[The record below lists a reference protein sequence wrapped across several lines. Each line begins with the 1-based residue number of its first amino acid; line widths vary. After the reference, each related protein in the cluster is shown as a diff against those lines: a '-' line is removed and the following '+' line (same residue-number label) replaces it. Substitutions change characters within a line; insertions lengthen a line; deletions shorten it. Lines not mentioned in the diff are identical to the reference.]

1 MVLEAKSSLV
11 QKINDALVDIRP
23 FLAIDGGNIEIVEV
37 TDEMIVHIKWLGNCK
52 NCSMSQM
59 TMKAGVERAI
69 IQQLPEIKSVIA
81 IN

>member
-69 IQQLPEIKSVIA
+69 MQQLPEIKSVIA

>member
-11 QKINDALVDIRP
+11 QKINHALGEIRP
-23 FLAIDGGNIEIVEV
+23 FLAIDGGNVEVVDV
-37 TDEMIVHIKWLGNCK
+37 TDEMVVHVKWLGNCS

-69 IQQLPEIKSVIA
+69 MQQLPEIKSVIA

>member
-11 QKINDALVDIRP
+11 QKVNDALSDIRP
-23 FLAIDGGNIEIVEV
+23 FLAIDGGNVEV
-37 TDEMIVHIKWLGNCK
+37 IDITDDMIVHVKWLGNCS
-52 NCSMSQM
+52 NCNMSQM

-69 IQQLPEIKSVIA
+69 KQQLPEIKSVVA